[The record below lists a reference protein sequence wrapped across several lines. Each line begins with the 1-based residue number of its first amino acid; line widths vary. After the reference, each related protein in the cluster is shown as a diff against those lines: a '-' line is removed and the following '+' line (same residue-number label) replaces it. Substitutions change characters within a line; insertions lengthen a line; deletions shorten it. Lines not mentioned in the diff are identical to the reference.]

1 MMKLKY
7 CQEEIPF
14 EQAVNGLVEVGME
27 NILVTE
33 LGKALLYQK
42 NFDLYQVNKPD
53 KTRIRELVEEF
64 LTQNK
69 IGDHEA
75 LGVWL
80 RERKQSRQSL
90 IKKLV
95 YQERLRI
102 LKRLV
107 VPTQMIQDEFIK
119 RKHQMD
125 WVLFSMIQ
133 MEQES
138 MCWELYYQIKDDG
151 YDFEQLA
158 RQYSA
163 LPSAVYGGLEEPVQI
178 DALNLDLKQRVLA
191 LKPGQITE
199 PFTFDGRNY
208 NIARLMRVHSTQ
220 LTAQLEARLREE
232 IFNEWTMRQLSMGNL
247 KLESVQSA
255 TEHEDSKELSWP

>member
-1 MMKLKY
+1 MKLRY

-14 EQAVNGLVEVGME
+14 EQAVSGLVEVGME
-27 NILVTE
+27 SILVTE

-42 NFDLYQVNKPD
+42 NFETYQVPKPD
-53 KTRIRELVEEF
+53 KARIRELVEEF
-64 LTQNK
+64 LTQND
-69 IGDHEA
+69 IRDHEA

-90 IKKLV
+90 VKKLV

-125 WVLFSMIQ
+125 WILFSLIQ
-133 MEQES
+133 VES
-138 MCWELYYQIKDDG
+138 ESLIWELYYQIKDDG
-151 YDFEQLA
+151 QDFEQLA
-158 RQYSA
+158 RQYSIVS
-163 LPSAVYGGLEEPVQI
+163 SAAYGGLEEPAQVE
-178 DALNLDLKQRVLA
+178 ALNPELKQKLMA
-191 LKPGQITE
+191 LKSGQITD
-199 PFTFDGRNY
+199 PFTLDGRTY

-220 LTAQLEARLREE
+220 LNAQLEARLREE
-232 IFNEWTMRQLSMGNL
+232 IFAEWTTRQLAMGNL
-247 KLESVQSA
+247 KLETVQA
-255 TEHEDSKELSWP
+255 TASHDESKELSWP